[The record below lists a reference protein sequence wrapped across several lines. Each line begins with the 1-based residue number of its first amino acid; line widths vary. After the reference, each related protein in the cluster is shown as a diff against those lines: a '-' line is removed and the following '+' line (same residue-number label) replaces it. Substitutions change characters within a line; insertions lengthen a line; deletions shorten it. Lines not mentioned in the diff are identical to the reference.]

1 MKMIQKNV
9 EFRKNLVNNANIYLF
24 FLFLDND
31 AIKFLN
37 NLNSKNVS
45 VIRKRQIMHNLFG
58 DYRKKMINEDKL
70 GQTKIAFKE
79 NEKLDTIVNSKFLR
93 KSTTKLINKKDI
105 NSLKDLNENMND
117 LEINVEKEENE
128 HEKENY
134 FKMPTGN
141 SNFSFNFKF
150 DQENEEK

>member
-1 MKMIQKNV
+1 
-9 EFRKNLVNNANIYLF
+9 
-24 FLFLDND
+24 
-31 AIKFLN
+31 
-37 NLNSKNVS
+37 

-93 KSTTKLINKKDI
+93 KSTTKLINKKEI
-105 NSLKDLNENMND
+105 NSLKDLNENMNN

-128 HEKENY
+128 HEKANY
-134 FKMPTGN
+134 YKMPTGN
-141 SNFSFNFKF
+141 SNFTFNFKF